1 MAGLKTRLNRL
12 RVARPERCEIQV
24 WLYDL
29 GGDTATGP
37 NGERMSHAEAEH
49 RQKNAALVIDLR
61 RRP

>member
-1 MAGLKTRLNRL
+1 MARLKTRLNRL
-12 RVARPERCEIQV
+12 RVARPERCEIQR
-24 WLYDL
+24 LYDL

-49 RQKNAALVIDLR
+49 RQKDAALVIDLR